1 MIKEKIERHMHALQ
15 EKHDILDK
23 EIKDA
28 YMDNVGDLEVE
39 KMKKQ
44 KLKLRDEIE
53 SCKKQIN
60 EL

>member
-1 MIKEKIERHMHALQ
+1 MIKEKIERHMHVLQ
-15 EKHDILDK
+15 EKHDLLDK
-23 EIKDA
+23 DIKDA
-28 YMDNVGDLEVE
+28 FMDNVGDLEIE

-53 SCKKQIN
+53 SCKKMIS